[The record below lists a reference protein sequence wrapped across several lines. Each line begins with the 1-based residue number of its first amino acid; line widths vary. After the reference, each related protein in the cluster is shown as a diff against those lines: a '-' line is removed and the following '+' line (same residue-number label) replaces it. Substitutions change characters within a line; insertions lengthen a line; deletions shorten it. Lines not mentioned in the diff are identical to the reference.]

1 MDFKTSMKIDALITA
16 EDFKRDDVLVSEVEL
31 TNV

>member
-16 EDFKRDDVLVSEVEL
+16 EVLKRDDVLVCKVDL
-31 TNV
+31 TND